1 MEIIHPRKKNE
12 YPWLIRLVFWLQT
25 RKYGKPLE
33 SAMVW
38 ARVPRLFWG
47 ISMLYG
53 ALDRK
58 TSPLEPKLRAF
69 ITVRVSQIN
78 NCAFCVDINSA
89 LVLDR
94 GGSME
99 KLEELVRFKESEK
112 FSAREKAAL
121 KYVEAITYTDH
132 KVDEAIINGIKKHF
146 DDDAI
151 IELTGL
157 IAFQNL
163 SSKFNNALDIMPQGF
178 CKIPIKKS

>member
-1 MEIIHPRKKNE
+1 MEFIHSRNKNE

-25 RKYGKPLE
+25 KKYGKPLE

-47 ISMLYG
+47 VSMLYG

-58 TSPLEPKLRAF
+58 LSPLAPELRAL

-99 KLEELVRFKESEK
+99 KLEELVRFRESEK
-112 FSAREKAAL
+112 FSAREKSGS
-121 KYVEAITYTDH
+121 KICRGD
-132 KVDEAIINGIKKHF
+132 
-146 DDDAI
+146 
-151 IELTGL
+151 
-157 IAFQNL
+157 NL
-163 SSKFNNALDIMPQGF
+163 HRSQGRR
-178 CKIPIKKS
+178 SHY